1 MEPLFNN
8 QPISKVFS
16 YLGSN
21 PSYENFMFFVK
32 TFLKPFMISEFI
44 EEDYYKEIWND
55 MWGHRHALLQMPR
68 GHSKTELVG
77 IWMTIYIAA
86 CQPYNPF
93 YTKDKKLMASQML
106 LAGDGDA
113 KHAWI
118 ERIKHFFYESPFLNW
133 LIPEGVDS
141 KKQNIYWNNRRYKLY
156 W

>member
-1 MEPLFNN
+1 MRNGP
-8 QPISKVFS
+8 PK
-16 YLGSN
+16 GG

-93 YTKDKKLMASQML
+93 YTK
-106 LAGDGDA
+106 
-113 KHAWI
+113 
-118 ERIKHFFYESPFLNW
+118 R
-133 LIPEGVDS
+133 
-141 KKQNIYWNNRRYKLY
+141 
-156 W
+156 